1 MSGLGWEFYNGYNVA
16 FQPRDMSPEQLL
28 EAHRALWREAFSLKY
43 SVLRVVRSL
52 GRLRFGA
59 FLMCLVMN
67 GFYCLK
73 RLRGNEPIAF
83 DPSVSCSEPRPE
95 ASSVAAGEVIYIGAG
110 QPKESFAGGSRRN

>member
-1 MSGLGWEFYNGYNVA
+1 
-16 FQPRDMSPEQLL
+16 MSPDQLL
-28 EAHRALWREAFSLKY
+28 EAHRALWREAFSPRY
-43 SVLRVVRSL
+43 SLLRVVRSL

-83 DPSVSCSEPRPE
+83 NSPVTYSETGWPTGAAIGRVLKDERHPSV
-95 ASSVAAGEVIYIGAG
+95 
-110 QPKESFAGGSRRN
+110 

>member
-1 MSGLGWEFYNGYNVA
+1 
-16 FQPRDMSPEQLL
+16 MSPEQLL
-28 EAHRALWREAFSLKY
+28 EAHRALWRQAFSLKY

-67 GFYCLK
+67 AFYCLK

-83 DPSVSCSEPRPE
+83 DPSVPYSEPRPM
-95 ASSVAAGEVIYIGAG
+95 ASGTAATEMTASEMIHIRPMAG
-110 QPKESFAGGSRRN
+110 TRGSSGG